1 MALLKRFFM
10 VKIALL
16 AFVIAT
22 TLSLFIPRPAPAWAL
37 MDVGGH
43 LPDLQ
48 FSLTSD
54 TGQTVTAQNYKG
66 DIVILYF
73 GFAGCSAQ
81 CPATLSKISS
91 TLRSAGTAADHVHV
105 LFVTVDP
112 THDTPDALH
121 HFLSTFDAR
130 HMTGL
135 TGTPEDLL
143 ALAKRYRTL
152 WQPAAHSQTLYI
164 FDAQGHARLLATPA
178 DSGAD
183 LLHDIRVMENQA

>member
-1 MALLKRFFM
+1 M

-16 AFVIAT
+16 AFVVAAFFLLI
-22 TLSLFIPRPAPAWAL
+22 SRPGPAWAL

-54 TGQTVTAQNYKG
+54 TGQTVTAQGYKG

-73 GFAGCSAQ
+73 GFAGCSVQ
-81 CPATLSKISS
+81 CPATLGKLAAAL
-91 TLRSAGTAADHVHV
+91 TAAGVAADHVHV

-112 THDTPDALH
+112 VHDTPAALH
-121 HFLSTFDAR
+121 HFLSAFDAR

-135 TGTPEDLL
+135 TGTPDDLR

-164 FDAQGHARLLATPA
+164 FDSKGHARLLATPA
-178 DSGAD
+178 DSGTD
-183 LLHDIRVMENQA
+183 LLHDIRLLEGQT

>member
-1 MALLKRFFM
+1 M

-16 AFVIAT
+16 ALVLAT
-22 TLSLFIPRPAPAWAL
+22 PFLFLPRASPAWAL

-48 FSLTSD
+48 FSLVSD
-54 TGQTVTAQNYKG
+54 TGRAVTADTYKG

-73 GFAGCSAQ
+73 GFASCSAQ
-81 CPATLSKISS
+81 CPATLGKLAS
-91 TLRSAGTAADHVHV
+91 TLQAAGALADHVHV

-112 THDTPDALH
+112 AHDTPDALH
-121 HFLSTFDAR
+121 HYLGAFDAR

-143 ALAKRYRTL
+143 MLAQRYRTL

-164 FDAQGHARLLATPA
+164 FDTKGHARLLATPA
-178 DSGAD
+178 DSAAD
-183 LLHDIRVMENQA
+183 LLHDIQSLERRT